1 MLGTAAVVVRGQASA
16 ASTYTGRVTGYS
28 PDWYLPL
35 AESVGT
41 TATALIGP
49 NGTYQNNPQLGVDSI
64 AQDDPGGRS
73 VGLSAATTNTPHI
86 TATTPLTGPNLTVDM
101 IIQLDDLTK
110 VKHCLINTGT
120 LSDGFSL
127 EVLTNGQIRAFSRQG
142 STAFAI
148 VGTAGAVPQ
157 GEAVKITYQRQ
168 SNVAGWSQRVYVN
181 GS

>member
-73 VGLSAATTNTPHI
+73 VGLSAATTDTPHI
-86 TATTPLTGPNLTVDM
+86 TATSPLAGPNLTIDLIV
-101 IIQLDDLTK
+101 QLDDLTK
-110 VKHCLINTGT
+110 AKHVLINSVSLTAG
-120 LSDGFSL
+120 SSSQPPKPRAMIRSASFSF
-127 EVLTNGQIRAFSRQG
+127 AFWN
-142 STAFAI
+142 STALTQA
-148 VGTAGAVPQ
+148 
-157 GEAVKITYQRQ
+157 R
-168 SNVAGWSQRVYVN
+168 
-181 GS
+181 